1 MRFSLVMRANWDF
14 YECNKILSLHNNELP
29 CFSHRIIIHTSNQP
43 KHIFLS
49 ELNRALCKCCSSST
63 VENDSITTRGLFSN
77 YYLFFSCSCTIILL
91 LITHPNNVL
100 GWHCSSVLHIRC
112 PVLVFSISKFKKG
125 KLYILWIPA
134 WKTNTSIDHTYID
147 YLTCPIARM
156 FIIALLLS
164 YLGWSHTR
172 ITCYQEFLWIGGI
185 PSVS

>member
-1 MRFSLVMRANWDF
+1 MRIRRSENIWRAYDNYWVLGLMRFSLVMRANWDF

-91 LITHPNNVL
+91 LITHPKCTRMTL
-100 GWHCSSVLHIRC
+100 
-112 PVLVFSISKFKKG
+112 FISTPYTLPRSCIFYFK
-125 KLYILWIPA
+125 
-134 WKTNTSIDHTYID
+134 
-147 YLTCPIARM
+147 
-156 FIIALLLS
+156 
-164 YLGWSHTR
+164 
-172 ITCYQEFLWIGGI
+172 
-185 PSVS
+185 V